1 MVMGTIIGII
11 VAGLLLLGGL
21 SYGIY
26 MIYVIRKRTY
36 SAKPSELIIVSGRK
50 IGTPETD
57 KTVVENGK
65 GSYVKLVRGG
75 EVRKKFLQNVEVIN
89 LNSFQLELAVDDI
102 TVKDDDRVI
111 AKAVVQLAIGKS
123 DKQVLNYSEQF
134 SGKTEKEV
142 HNELIEILTA
152 HFRAILTTLTV
163 AEINADRKTFNSKVL
178 EISQSDLDG
187 LGFEIKSFGLGSLK
201 DFDEN
206 GYLTNVSRQRK
217 AIMLK
222 QTESIE
228 SENLKEQRI
237 KKAQDEKLAKEVEN
251 EQSILIAESN
261 KERELKEAEIKSQ
274 TGKSLAQAETVYELE
289 KSKQLKQIEI
299 EQTEVEK
306 VRQEREKELAV
317 IKAEEEK
324 QVALKNLEKERLMN
338 ETQLKIDSEKAKNIS
353 EIELVKTKTNSEKE
367 LLQSKAEA
375 EKIKLLSQAEAEK
388 VKQQA
393 ESEATKLSKLGQAEA
408 EAELAKGKA
417 IAESERKMVEAKMLG
432 TELILAEL
440 AIKSTPEIA
449 KAIGQA
455 IGAIDEVKVFSD
467 GGTKE
472 GISNAVTN
480 SMSSEI
486 GKTYSILKDL
496 TGIDLKEVVNNKSKA
511 FQTNVSHNY
520 YGEKSQE
527 AEIISESKE
536 TENLIESVTEN
547 ISESDSEKNISD
559 VDKVDTAIQENEVN
573 DNQNSTE
580 TKENKK

>member
-142 HNELIEILTA
+142 HNELIESLTA

-375 EKIKLLSQAEAEK
+375 EKIKLLAQAEAEK

-536 TENLIESVTEN
+536 TENLIEPVPEN
-547 ISESDSEKNISD
+547 ISEKNISD